1 MIEELLF
8 GYGALSISY
17 THLENSEEFYELNSN
32 EVPLWKLVKVGAIFE
47 KKIADNDL
55 NKVLEKTIYSDL
67 SISIFKE
74 KDWVKSYQKD
84 HIPLKFGRNLWVFP
98 TWHEPPGNSKGI
110 FIKIDPGMAF
120 GSGSHETTQ
129 LCLEYLDKN
138 NPKKQVVIDFGCGS
152 GILSIAAALLGA
164 KNVIAIDNDP
174 TAISV
179 TNFNT
184 KLNSVDSKIL
194 TTLDYKEISCKADLV
209 IANIFSNVL
218 IYLKTTFYRLIK
230 PSGVVVLS
238 GIIEGN
244 LKSVLEAYEDS
255 FFIENVHNKN
265 GWYMIILRKIDELQE
280 AH

>member
-98 TWHEPPGNSKGI
+98 TWHEPPGNSK
-110 FIKIDPGMAF
+110 DQT
-120 GSGSHETTQ
+120 S
-129 LCLEYLDKN
+129 
-138 NPKKQVVIDFGCGS
+138 
-152 GILSIAAALLGA
+152 
-164 KNVIAIDNDP
+164 
-174 TAISV
+174 
-179 TNFNT
+179 
-184 KLNSVDSKIL
+184 
-194 TTLDYKEISCKADLV
+194 
-209 IANIFSNVL
+209 
-218 IYLKTTFYRLIK
+218 
-230 PSGVVVLS
+230 
-238 GIIEGN
+238 
-244 LKSVLEAYEDS
+244 
-255 FFIENVHNKN
+255 
-265 GWYMIILRKIDELQE
+265 
-280 AH
+280 